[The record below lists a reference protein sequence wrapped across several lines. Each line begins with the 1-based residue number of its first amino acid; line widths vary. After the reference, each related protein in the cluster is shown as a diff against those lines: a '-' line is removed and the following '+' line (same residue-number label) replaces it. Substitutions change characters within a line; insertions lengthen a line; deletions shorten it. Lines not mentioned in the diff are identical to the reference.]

1 MAAVP
6 STPGPVYE
14 VTLDI
19 DREAAGAVEEWLA
32 AHVREML
39 ELPGFVRAVT
49 WSADSDDPGRVRRVT
64 QYFLE
69 DEAAL
74 ESYLAGPAERMRRE
88 GLERFPERYT
98 ATRRVLRHADSTD
111 PVAAPV
117 SSCLNCGTLLTGQYC
132 ASCGQ
137 RAKSRLISIFE
148 LLRDAFGDLFELDSR
163 LWQTL
168 GPLAVRPG
176 KLTRD
181 YLMGRRARYMPP
193 FRTYLVLSLAFFLI
207 AFNPLA
213 KLSLML
219 EPVEQD
225 QQQEPPSPA
234 RAAEIREQVLRDL
247 EAEGGAVGEA
257 ARRALE
263 EADSAARA
271 AEQAPPTVPEPPAA
285 AGADRSG
292 LQADT
297 NCEFEDF
304 DPAVLPGWLGRRL
317 TRERLEAVCERV
329 NADGGRAFLDAL
341 VDNIP
346 ASLFILLPLMA
357 LVLKVLYP
365 MSRRYYVEHL
375 LFVLHFHAFVFL
387 ILTVDVLFS
396 RAAAL
401 LHVPVVENLAGF
413 AVGVYVPVYLYKGL
427 RRVYGQGRAA
437 TLSKFVLLLLAYFAG
452 LLLILLF
459 VLLYTA
465 LSL

>member
-1 MAAVP
+1 MAAAV
-6 STPGPVYE
+6 SSPGPVYE

-19 DREAAGAVEEWLA
+19 DRELAAQVEEWLA
-32 AHVREML
+32 SHVREML

-49 WSADSDDPGRVRRVT
+49 WSSDSEDPARVRRVT

-74 ESYLAGPAERMRRE
+74 ESYLAGPAERMRRD
-88 GLERFPERYT
+88 GLERFPGRFT
-98 ATRRVLRHADSTD
+98 ATRRVLRHADSAD
-111 PVAAPV
+111 EVAAPV
-117 SSCLNCGTLLTGQYC
+117 ATCLNCGTLLTGQYC

-163 LWQTL
+163 LWRTL
-168 GPLAVRPG
+168 LPLAVRPG
-176 KLTRD
+176 QLTRD

-207 AFNPLA
+207 AFNPLE
-213 KLSLML
+213 KLSLL
-219 EPVEQD
+219 LAPVEQE

-247 EAEGGAVGEA
+247 QAEGGAVGEA
-257 ARRALE
+257 ARQALE
-263 EADSAARA
+263 EADRA
-271 AEQAPPTVPEPPAA
+271 ASDMPPDAPEPPGPANDAA
-285 AGADRSG
+285 RPG
-292 LQADT
+292 LKVDT
-297 NCEFEDF
+297 SCEFEDF
-304 DPAVLPGWLGRRL
+304 DPAMLPGWLGRRL
-317 TRERLEAVCERV
+317 TRERLEEVCERV
-329 NADGGRAFLDAL
+329 NADDGRAFLNAL
-341 VDNIP
+341 LDNIP

-357 LVLKVLYP
+357 LVLKALYP

-387 ILTVDVLFS
+387 ILTLDVLFS

-401 LHVPVVENLAGF
+401 LRLPGFIENLTAV
-413 AVGVYVPVYLYKGL
+413 AVGVYVPVYLYKAL

-437 TLSKFVLLLLAYFAG
+437 TLSKFVLLFFAYFAG
-452 LLLILLF
+452 LVVILLF